1 MKINKANRINNLY
14 KPMILLAF
22 LGLPGSAQDSP
33 FGD

>member
-14 KPMILLAF
+14 KSMILLAF
-22 LGLPGSAQDSP
+22 LGLSGSAQGNP